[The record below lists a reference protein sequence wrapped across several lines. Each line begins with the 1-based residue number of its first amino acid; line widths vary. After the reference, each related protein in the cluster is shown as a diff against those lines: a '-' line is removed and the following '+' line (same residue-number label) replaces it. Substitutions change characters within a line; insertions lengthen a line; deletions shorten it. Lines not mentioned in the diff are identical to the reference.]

1 MCEKKAFEQMQKKK
15 LDEMIDDV
23 NPFVE
28 LIFEQAFEQ
37 GIGKEREIERIRL
50 DQELELEKRRIEAI
64 LVFYETMR
72 QKVDKELELDYIMQ
86 E

>member
-1 MCEKKAFEQMQKKK
+1 MQKKK

-37 GIGKEREIERIRL
+37 GIKKEREIERIRL
-50 DQELELEKRRIEAI
+50 DQELEVEKKRIEAI